1 MMGNSV
7 DRQLIE
13 IFAEVLEISPGAI
26 TQDIKTDDIETWDS
40 LRHLRLF
47 MTIEEKMGVKFTTE
61 EIVGISSMEEIR
73 NSITNKRASV

>member
-7 DRQLIE
+7 DRQLID
-13 IFAEVLEISPGAI
+13 IFAEVLEISPSAI

-73 NSITNKRASV
+73 NSITNKKS